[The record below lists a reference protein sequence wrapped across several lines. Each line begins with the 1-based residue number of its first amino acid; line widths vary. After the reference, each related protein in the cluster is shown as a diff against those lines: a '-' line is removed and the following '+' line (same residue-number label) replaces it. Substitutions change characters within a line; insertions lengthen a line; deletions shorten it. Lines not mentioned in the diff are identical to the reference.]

1 MSGVK
6 RSGTALGSER
16 GVSLLE
22 LLVVLGILALA
33 GSIAISRFDPGPRHL
48 DNAAEAVAANVR
60 VARAFAISR
69 GAHYDVRVFDPTNL
83 RVARLRLQNEADPT
97 SPWVLDGT
105 EFRFVPLPP
114 NVRFVTTP
122 GRAIEFDSAGAMVG
136 GTAPVAVV
144 IEESVHG
151 LTRTVTIWPS
161 GQVVSG

>member
-1 MSGVK
+1 VSRVATIL
-6 RSGTALGSER
+6 RSTR
-16 GVSLLE
+16 GLSLLE
-22 LLVVLGILALA
+22 LTVVLGILAVA
-33 GSIAISRFDPGPRHL
+33 GSIAISWVDPGPRHL
-48 DNAAEAVAANVR
+48 ENAAEAVAANVR

-69 GAHYDVRVFDPTNL
+69 GAHYEVRVFDATNL
-83 RVARLRLQNEADPT
+83 RIARLRLQDEADPT
-97 SPWVLDGT
+97 SPWVLDGV
-105 EFRFVPLPP
+105 EFRFLPLPP

-122 GRAIEFDSAGAMVG
+122 GQVIEFDSAGAMVG